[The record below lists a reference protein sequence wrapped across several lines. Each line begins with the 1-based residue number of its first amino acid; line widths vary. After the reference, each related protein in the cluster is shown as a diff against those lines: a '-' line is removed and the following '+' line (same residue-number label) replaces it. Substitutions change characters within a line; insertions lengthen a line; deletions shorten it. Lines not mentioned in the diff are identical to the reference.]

1 MAYRPN
7 CMLSYDVL
15 APRRW
20 PGSSQGLF
28 NQQDGFS
35 YRKPSFWSMPRLTR
49 FRSFKRDPVINKP
62 PLPATHEAN
71 HETAFHNLEY
81 PKDKG
86 KSQLMSWAS
95 EFLAGGIKYLASKWL
110 FFFLFYLT
118 WLYLALVRYKQYNLR
133 RLKKF
138 FFHLVRHRRLNH
150 RTCLWI
156 LCDGSEASRESH
168 LKRVFPIFIS

>member
-15 APRRW
+15 APWRW

-35 YRKPSFWSMPRLTR
+35 YRKPSFWSMPRLMR
-49 FRSFKRDPVINKP
+49 FRSFKLDPVINKP

-71 HETAFHNLEY
+71 HGTAFHNLAY
-81 PKDKG
+81 PEDKG

-95 EFLAGGIKYLASKWL
+95 EFLAGGDKILRFQVTFV
-110 FFFLFYLT
+110 FFFSILLDYIWH
-118 WLYLALVRYKQYNLR
+118 WLDTRSTIWGD
-133 RLKKF
+133 LKKF
-138 FFHLVRHRRLNH
+138 FF
-150 RTCLWI
+150 T
-156 LCDGSEASRESH
+156 LCDIIDWTTE
-168 LKRVFPIFIS
+168 RVYGYFVMVQRLPGNHT